1 MRFVTLRE
9 LNQHVSRYLK
19 AVEDGEALVVTKRGK
34 RIARIVPET
43 DAVEARR
50 NDPAYQALC
59 EVLDRPLPLGGR
71 DWTREDL
78 HERHG

>member
-1 MRFVTLRE
+1 MRAKLADIQAFVAGTHEKAIDR
-9 LNQHVSRYLK
+9 QSRF
-19 AVEDGEALVVTKRGK
+19 VTKRGK

-71 DWTREDL
+71 DCTREDL

>member
-19 AVEDGEALVVTKRGK
+19 AVEGGEALIVTKRGK

-43 DAVEARR
+43 DAVDERR
-50 NDPAYQALC
+50 NDPAYKALC
-59 EVLDRPLPLGGR
+59 EVLDRPGHLGGR
-71 DWTREDL
+71 DWRREDL
-78 HERHG
+78 HERGG